1 MRRVT
6 LSLSAPAY
14 PQEASRTWA
23 SEDYVGEEA
32 TEGRLSAQIRTTGA
46 LQKPHQGHHSP
57 TRPQGLPL
65 LPLPGE
71 NLHRPAHWYAPVSSA
86 EAALLPH
93 SKALGAPAPMVLSS
107 YSFIAR
113 TNPDVT
119 CDSRLDQQL
128 HILYPALFRHGTHC
142 TRISF
147 QPFPLCSSKISVVVL
162 GALREGKL
170 QLVTLR
176 QSPCLA
182 LFPHRLIPRLPPV
195 SSTAKSTELHL
206 PLPPS
211 TGIKGSCHSV

>member
-1 MRRVT
+1 MPALPLQEIKGGGLQKVRRVT

-128 HILYPALFRHGTHC
+128 HILYPALSWPSLSQLAQSPLQDSPTPC
-142 TRISF
+142 T
-147 QPFPLCSSKISVVVL
+147 QLEVVL
-162 GALREGKL
+162 EG
-170 QLVTLR
+170 QTVMGV
-176 QSPCLA
+176 P
-182 LFPHRLIPRLPPV
+182 
-195 SSTAKSTELHL
+195 
-206 PLPPS
+206 
-211 TGIKGSCHSV
+211 